1 MTIFLQVCAAV
12 LLAVVLILTLKNH
25 NKEIG
30 MILGIVA
37 CAMIAIAALNYLQPV
52 VNFLYTLEDL
62 GGLNDTTVKLLLK
75 SSGIGMITEIS
86 MLVCKDAGNE
96 SMGKAMQL
104 LGVAVIL
111 YLSIPLFTS
120 LLELLQ
126 QMLGEL

>member
-1 MTIFLQVCAAV
+1 MTLFLQICAAV

-30 MILGIVA
+30 TILAIVV
-37 CAMIAIAALNYLQPV
+37 CAMTAIAALNYLQPV

-62 GGLNDTTVKLLLK
+62 GGLNNTMVKLLLK
-75 SSGIGMITEIS
+75 CSGIGMIAEIS
-86 MLVCKDAGNE
+86 MLICKDAGNE

-104 LGVAVIL
+104 LGAAVIL
-111 YLSIPLFTS
+111 YLSMPLFTS